1 VTTVRRSFT
10 LDTERDAE
18 LLAWLDAQANVSEAV
33 RKALRAYHAQRE
45 GKEQATLADVV
56 AAIEELGERMAGL
69 QVVKASDNSS
79 PAEDEDP
86 ELAAAL
92 DNLGL

>member
-1 VTTVRRSFT
+1 VTTERRSFT
-10 LDTERDAE
+10 LDIERDAE

-56 AAIEELGERMAGL
+56 AAIEELGERMGGL
-69 QVVKASDNSS
+69 QVVKASDNPS
-79 PAEDEDP
+79 PVEDEDP

>member
-10 LDTERDAE
+10 LDTKRDAE

-33 RKALRAYHAQRE
+33 RKALRVYYAQRE
-45 GKEQATLADVV
+45 GTEQATLADVV
-56 AAIEELGERMAGL
+56 AAIERLGERMAGV
-69 QVVKASDNSS
+69 QMVRAPDNSS
-79 PAEDEDP
+79 PVEDEDP

-92 DNLGL
+92 DTLGL

>member
-1 VTTVRRSFT
+1 M
-10 LDTERDAE
+10 
-18 LLAWLDAQANVSEAV
+18 
-33 RKALRAYHAQRE
+33 
-45 GKEQATLADVV
+45 G
-56 AAIEELGERMAGL
+56 GL